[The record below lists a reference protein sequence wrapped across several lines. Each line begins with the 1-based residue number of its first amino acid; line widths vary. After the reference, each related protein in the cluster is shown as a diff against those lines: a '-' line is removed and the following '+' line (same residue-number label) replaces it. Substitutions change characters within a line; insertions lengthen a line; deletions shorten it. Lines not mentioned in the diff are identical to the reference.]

1 MMLESATVHVVDDDP
16 SILRSLKRLLKTV
29 GLEVRTYAS
38 AREFLESESGGTG
51 LACLVLDVR
60 MPGINGPK
68 LQDELVSRG
77 QAIPIV
83 FITGHGDVPTGVSA
97 MKKGAV
103 DFITKPFEDEVL
115 IAAVREALQ
124 KSAEMQATLDERKA
138 IQERLDLLTPRELEV
153 ASYVITGLLNK
164 QIAHALNITEKTV
177 IVHRGRVMEKMGVGS
192 VAELVRLA
200 EKVGLEPA
208 EPSP

>member
-1 MMLESATVHVVDDDP
+1 MMPQSATVYVVDDDP
-16 SILRSLKRLLKTV
+16 SILRSLRRLLQTV
-29 GLEVRTYAS
+29 GFDVQTFAS
-38 AREFLESESGGTG
+38 AREFLESESGGPE

-60 MPGINGPK
+60 MPGINGPN
-68 LQDELVSRG
+68 LQDELASRG
-77 QAIPIV
+77 SAIPIV

-103 DFITKPFEDEVL
+103 DFITKPFDDEVL

-124 KSAEMQATLDERKA
+124 KSAEMQAVLDERSA
-138 IQERLDLLTPRELEV
+138 IQKRLDLLTPREREV
-153 ASYVITGLLNK
+153 ATYVITGLLNK
-164 QIAHALNITEKTV
+164 QIAHALSITEKTV
-177 IVHRGRVMEKMGVGS
+177 IVHRGRVMEKMDVDS

-208 EPSP
+208 DTSM